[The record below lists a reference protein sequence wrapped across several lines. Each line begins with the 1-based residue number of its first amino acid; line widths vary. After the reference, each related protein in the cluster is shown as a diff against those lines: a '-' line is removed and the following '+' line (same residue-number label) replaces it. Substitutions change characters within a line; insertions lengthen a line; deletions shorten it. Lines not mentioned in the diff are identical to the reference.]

1 MEDPCATARLQP
13 SGLTADA
20 KGQNMTASSFRSRSS
35 LSVEGV
41 APANPFV
48 ALLCRRR
55 VGQRGNV
62 NIVGPTKPFT
72 RKSHEHEDDPA
83 ATPAT
88 ELYFTAVPNHDSG
101 GLFGY
106 LTAVSTQLVQGN
118 DQ

>member
-1 MEDPCATARLQP
+1 
-13 SGLTADA
+13 
-20 KGQNMTASSFRSRSS
+20 MTASSFRSRSC
-35 LSVEGV
+35 LSVEV
-41 APANPFV
+41 YRPQIR
-48 ALLCRRR
+48 LLHFCVDGR
-55 VGQRGNV
+55 VGQRGNG
-62 NIVGPTKPFT
+62 NIVGPTKLFT